1 MNLPNKLTILRI
13 LLVPVIVALILLA
26 QDDTLLYAAGILFLL
41 ASFTDF
47 LDGYL
52 ARKNNWITN
61 FGKFMDP
68 LADKLLI
75 CSILIALSAL
85 GKVPVWAV
93 LVIVAREFAISGFR
107 LVAVEKGTVIAAG
120 NLGKRKTNAQTLW
133 VAFLLFPFAWGYWEL
148 TAQILM
154 WLSVILTVWS
164 FVDYVMR
171 NPSVLKEN

>member
-1 MNLPNKLTILRI
+1 MNLPNKLTIARI
-13 LLVPVIVALILLA
+13 LMVPAIVALLLLA
-26 QDDTLLYAAGILFLL
+26 ADNTLVYIAGILFLL

-75 CSILIALSAL
+75 CSVLICLTAL
-85 GKVPVWAV
+85 GKVPAWAV
-93 LVIVAREFAISGFR
+93 IVIVAREFAISGFR
-107 LVAVEKGTVIAAG
+107 LIAVEKGVVIAAG

-133 VAFLLFPFAWGYWEL
+133 VAFLLFPFRWEYWEL

-154 WLSVILTVWS
+154 WLAVILTVWS
-164 FVDYVMR
+164 FADYLAKNR
-171 NPSVLKEN
+171 SVLKD

>member
-1 MNLPNKLTILRI
+1 MNLPNKLTITRI
-13 LLVPVIVALILLA
+13 LMVPAIVALLLLA
-26 QDDTLLYAAGILFLL
+26 ADNTLVYIAGILFLL

-75 CSILIALSAL
+75 CSVLICLTAL
-85 GKVPVWAV
+85 GKVPAWAV
-93 LVIVAREFAISGFR
+93 IAIVAREFAISGFR
-107 LVAVEKGTVIAAG
+107 LVAVEKGVVIAAG

-133 VAFLLFPFAWGYWEL
+133 VAFLLFPFSWEYWEL

-154 WLSVILTVWS
+154 WLAVILTVWS
-164 FVDYVMR
+164 FADYLAKNR
-171 NPSVLKEN
+171 SVLKD